1 MSLVLN
7 QTSRFLTA
15 KAVRNDMIY
24 FPVRKRRHWA
34 PDGKLKILTAEF
46 AEKSLQRKSRF
57 LTAKAVRNDMGIIK
71 NRAS

>member
-1 MSLVLN
+1 
-7 QTSRFLTA
+7 
-15 KAVRNDMIY
+15 MIY